1 MKKLLSFLPKRTARL
16 CQRGHASSGGHL
28 TPPSPLPLLWGLCAT
43 SQASSPVSLN
53 VDQPV
58 ELGFCP
64 CLVFTHLPRYSRELR
79 TREFRTHS
87 PPWSWDH
94 LQGVKSLLTS
104 DTKKQ
109 NKTEQNFRMKEERSE
124 LKGEKPMCWDKMAQT
139 RLSLPPP
146 LNTVSTL
153 GRSPQQIRT
162 LKGREKMD
170 WQRPQDLRKDRAGRL
185 LDAVFRFL
193 GAFIFFLE
201 WVLERPA
208 TQNRELIE
216 KNEQITKPGKPLSVQ
231 ELGKGQHSRNLMPTR
246 VVASARPPPSHRVS
260 GRVRRTQPGSPKLP
274 PNPQGQ
280 GQQGPV
286 ETYPPYP
293 GQQWPHLPAPV
304 PQTGPSTQWQ
314 KATQVWC
321 PLTSDPMAAL
331 TGFLELQCHQENE
344 ADHNNI

>member
-1 MKKLLSFLPKRTARL
+1 MSEGTCELWW
-16 CQRGHASSGGHL
+16 
-28 TPPSPLPLLWGLCAT
+28 TPPSPLPLLRGLWAT
-43 SQASSPVSLN
+43 SLASSPVSLN
-53 VDQPV
+53 VGQPV

-79 TREFRTHS
+79 TREFGTHY

-94 LQGVKSLLTS
+94 LQGVKSFLTS
-104 DTKKQ
+104 DTK
-109 NKTEQNFRMKEERSE
+109 NKTEQNRNSGWRKNVLN
-124 LKGEKPMCWDKMAQT
+124 LKAKSLCAET
-139 RLSLPPP
+139 RWKRLVFPCPP
-146 LNTVSTL
+146 LNTVSTS

-170 WQRPQDLRKDRAGRL
+170 WQRPQDLRKDRAGGL

-193 GAFIFFLE
+193 GAFIFFLK

-216 KNEQITKPGKPLSVQ
+216 KNEQITKPGEPLSVQ

-246 VVASARPPPSHRVS
+246 AVAWARPPPSHRVS

-293 GQQWPHLPAPV
+293 GQQWPHLLAPV
-304 PQTGPSTQWQ
+304 PPTGPSTQWQ

-321 PLTSDPMAAL
+321 SLTSDPMAAL

-344 ADHNNI
+344 ADHNNV